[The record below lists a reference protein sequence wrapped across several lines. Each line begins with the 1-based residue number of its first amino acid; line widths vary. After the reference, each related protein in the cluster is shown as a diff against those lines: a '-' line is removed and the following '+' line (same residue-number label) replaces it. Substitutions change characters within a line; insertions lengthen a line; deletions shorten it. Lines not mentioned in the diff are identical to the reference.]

1 MLFRQQD
8 KEGLLQR
15 SSRSAY
21 AGLVVLAVA
30 IVAAVLLVTDVL
42 FSRTQAWV
50 TAGAVAALL
59 AWWWIAVPFWQRA
72 HNRQDDRRTT
82 PRPDRRVA

>member
-15 SSRSAY
+15 SSRLAY
-21 AGLVVLAVA
+21 AGLVVLALA
-30 IVAAVLLVTDVL
+30 IGTAVLLVTDVL
-42 FSRTQAWV
+42 FSRTQAWI

-59 AWWWIAVPFWQRA
+59 VWWWIAVPFWQRS
-72 HNRQDDRRTT
+72 HDRRTI
-82 PRPDRRVA
+82 RRTTTTA